1 MLVGNRCLRC
11 IALSLPFPTAAS
23 LSTQSRPRP
32 ASTSPNNYDPQSH
45 NYGQNSASSLP
56 QSQHSAPPSDSGN
69 LRMALDSLADAVL
82 MLSHI
87 TSQWTAE
94 RQLLLNRKSGLFQK
108 YKRTV
113 EKDKKQVL
121 LSEVNSVNASIKA
134 VENKLLYARESQIP
148 VSYYVRLKRLHG
160 NLPYPKPRR
169 PNRKDDQSTLIR
181 RSHSTLIGLLSLPG
195 SNVLYELAHFL
206 VTTSL
211 PITETSF
218 LVIIQKLS
226 VLRFGSAARSAYH
239 SLIVAGYS
247 PTSPRAISLML
258 KLMPAIRER
267 REFHRLQ
274 TLLQLSNISHDAY
287 IYTQLIVGDLKM
299 GSPTRALQQFR
310 AMIASRFQPT
320 LQALTALL
328 HDCGSRRNWHL
339 GIEVWRSL
347 CLGQTNLR
355 FRIDLWAYQEM
366 WRLCRKCGEQIPAR
380 QILRAAKKEGFK
392 VDDLIHT
399 RGRKTKSLAIRAT
412 NKAPQ
417 LRDLRNSLKEP
428 PLKIDDFT
436 REAIRNA
443 VSTPSRSRQTPRPPE
458 SSLKS
463 SSTLSEIPSSQYR
476 HAVEKMML
484 AKYRKSSPT
493 ISSSWMEESNIA
505 IPLSHDRRSPT
516 YCQRGDWDE
525 HMSDILREAAETF
538 LSGWSLLST
547 TKGQTLKSRLWF
559 KYAQTSP
566 RPEPPPPTP
575 LDLAKHLN
583 RSHQS
588 SNQHPRTFVPL
599 SKAHKKPLP
608 TSRVGRVEARD
619 KKTLVYTAAW
629 TGVSRCRARGKKDR
643 KVVSST
649 VDIN

>member
-32 ASTSPNNYDPQSH
+32 FSTSPNNYDPQSH
-45 NYGQNSASSLP
+45 NYGQNSVSLLP
-56 QSQHSAPPSDSGN
+56 QSQHSAPPNDSGN

-87 TSQWTAE
+87 ISQLTAE

-108 YKRTV
+108 YKRIV
-113 EKDKKQVL
+113 EKEKKLVL
-121 LSEVNSVNASIKA
+121 LSEVNSVNASIEA
-134 VENKLLYARESQIP
+134 VENKLLYARESRIP

-195 SNVLYELAHFL
+195 SNVLHELAHFL

-218 LVIIQKLS
+218 LVMIQKLS

-239 SLIVAGYS
+239 SLIAAGYS

-258 KLMPAIRER
+258 KLMPAIRDR
-267 REFHRLQ
+267 TEFFRLQ
-274 TLLQLSNISHDAY
+274 TLLDRSNISHDAY
-287 IYTQLIVGDLKM
+287 IYTQLIVGNLKM
-299 GSPTRALQQFR
+299 GSPTGALQQFR

-328 HDCGSRRNWHL
+328 HDCGSRRNWQL

-347 CLGQTNLR
+347 GLGQTNLR

-366 WRLCRKCGEQIPAR
+366 WRLCRKCGQQTSAR
-380 QILRAAKKEGFK
+380 QILRAAKKDGFK

-417 LRDLRNSLKEP
+417 LRDLKNSLKEP

-436 REAIRNA
+436 RQVIRDA
-443 VSTPSRSRQTPRPPE
+443 VLTPSRSRQTLIPPLE

-476 HAVEKMML
+476 QAVEKMML

-493 ISSSWMEESNIA
+493 ISSSWMEESNTA

-516 YCQRGDWDE
+516 YCQGRDWDE
-525 HMSDILREAAETF
+525 NLSDILREAAETF
-538 LSGWSLLST
+538 LSEWSVLST
-547 TKGQTLKSRLWF
+547 TGGQTLKSRLWF
-559 KYAQTSP
+559 KYGQTSP
-566 RPEPPPPTP
+566 RSRPPSPTP
-575 LDLAKHLN
+575 LDLAKHLS
-583 RSHQS
+583 RSHRS
-588 SNQHPRTFVPL
+588 SNQHPRTSLPL
-599 SKAHKKPLP
+599 SKAHKKPLA
-608 TSRVGRVEARD
+608 TSHVGRGEARD
-619 KKTLVYTAAW
+619 KTNMVYTAAW
-629 TGVSRCRARGKKDR
+629 TGASRCGARGKEKPEDC
-643 KVVSST
+643 
-649 VDIN
+649 